1 MIRIS
6 INPSNKHFLNQKFI
20 ACFPTP
26 YSTYYPNTYT
36 YPSSSSGYAG
46 YGPYGQYNSKSRMA
60 ADTVATNRV
69 SANSIDEWP
78 TCKRRFTVTNNAYI

>member
-1 MIRIS
+1 
-6 INPSNKHFLNQKFI
+6 
-20 ACFPTP
+20 
-26 YSTYYPNTYT
+26 
-36 YPSSSSGYAG
+36 
-46 YGPYGQYNSKSRMA
+46 MA